1 MQKNSEVPI
10 DIICPALPG
19 FGFSDKPKETG
30 MDSPIFE
37 QGDWHGIQ
45 GHGSFKSS
53 QEAYDSLYIGDA
65 NTAKRLQE
73 KSR

>member
-1 MQKNSEVPI
+1 MVDTLKKKME
-10 DIICPALPG
+10 AWLA
-19 FGFSDKPKETG
+19 KRKEETG
-30 MDSPIFE
+30 LESPIYE
-37 QGDWHGIQ
+37 QGDWHGIKD
-45 GHGSFKSS
+45 HGSFKSS

>member
-1 MQKNSEVPI
+1 MDRIEFKEKMDNWI
-10 DIICPALPG
+10 A
-19 FGFSDKPKETG
+19 KRKMETG
-30 MDSPIFE
+30 MDSPIYE

-45 GHGSFKSS
+45 GLGSFKSS

>member
-1 MQKNSEVPI
+1 
-10 DIICPALPG
+10 
-19 FGFSDKPKETG
+19 
-30 MDSPIFE
+30 MDSPIYE

-45 GHGSFKSS
+45 GLGSFKSS

-65 NTAKRLQE
+65 NTAKILQE

>member
-1 MQKNSEVPI
+1 MIAKR
-10 DIICPALPG
+10 
-19 FGFSDKPKETG
+19 KKETG
-30 MDSPIFE
+30 MDSPIYE

-45 GHGSFKSS
+45 GLGSFKSS